1 MMPLEPFVTG
11 VMETGLNTLLKESP
25 DSKAA
30 LLRLKGKIIHVHLN
44 EVNKDLFFV
53 FSQQQVD
60 ILSKFEGKADCYLA
74 LNLSVLPQLR
84 EQNNI
89 TQLIKQDKLVLEGD
103 LNLAQQFSAL
113 LQELKPDVEEKLS
126 QYTGDIVAHTLV
138 SGVKGS
144 ACWVKKQITRQTRHA
159 AEVLTEEWK
168 IAPAPLEI
176 AHFCDQ
182 VSDVE
187 NQLSE
192 LDARLTRL
200 LTNNPMERA

>member
-1 MMPLEPFVTG
+1 MPLEPFVTG

-25 DSKAA
+25 DSKTA

-60 ILSKFEGKADCYLA
+60 ILSKFEGEIDCYLA
-74 LNLSVLPQLR
+74 LNLAVLPQLR
-84 EQNNI
+84 DQNNI

-103 LNLAQQFSAL
+103 LKLAQQFSGL
-113 LQELKPDVEEKLS
+113 LEELKPDVEEKLS

-168 IAPAPLEI
+168 ITPAPLEI
-176 AHFCDQ
+176 AYFCDQ

-187 NQLSE
+187 TQLSE

>member
-1 MMPLEPFVTG
+1 MMPLDPFVTG
-11 VMETGLNTLLKESP
+11 VIETGLNALLKEAP
-25 DSKAA
+25 ESKAA
-30 LLRLKGKIIHVHLN
+30 LHRLKEKIIHVHLN
-44 EVNKDLFFV
+44 ELNKDLYFI
-53 FSQQQVD
+53 FSQQHVD
-60 ILSKFEGKADCYLA
+60 ILSKFEGEVDCYLA

-113 LQELKPDVEEKLS
+113 LTELKPDVEEKLS

-138 SGVKGS
+138 SGVKNS
-144 ACWVKKQITRQTRHA
+144 ACWVKTQISRQTRHA

-182 VSDVE
+182 VSDVDA
-187 NQLSE
+187 QLAE

-200 LTNNPMERA
+200 LNRNSVESA

>member
-1 MMPLEPFVTG
+1 MPLEPFVTG

-25 DSKAA
+25 ESKVA

-44 EVNKDLFFV
+44 EVNKDLYFV

-113 LQELKPDVEEKLS
+113 LQELKPDIEEKLS

-138 SGVKGS
+138 SGVKNS

-168 IAPAPLEI
+168 ITPAPLEI
-176 AHFCDQ
+176 AHFCNQ

-187 NQLSE
+187 VQLAE
-192 LDARLTRL
+192 LESRLTRL
-200 LTNNPMERA
+200 LNTHPMERA

>member
-1 MMPLEPFVTG
+1 MPLEPFVTG

-25 DSKAA
+25 ESKVA

-44 EVNKDLFFV
+44 EVHKDLYFV

-138 SGVKGS
+138 SGVKNS

-168 IAPAPLEI
+168 ITPAPLEI

-187 NQLSE
+187 NQLAK
-192 LDARLTRL
+192 LDERLTRL
-200 LTNNPMERA
+200 LANNPMERA

>member
-1 MMPLEPFVTG
+1 MPLEPFVTG

-44 EVNKDLFFV
+44 EVNKDFYFI

-60 ILSKFEGKADCYLA
+60 ILSKFEGEVDCYLA

-103 LNLAQQFSAL
+103 LNLGQQFSAL
-113 LQELKPDVEEKLS
+113 LTELKPDVEEKLS

-138 SGVKGS
+138 SGVKSS

-182 VSDVE
+182 VFEVDT
-187 NQLSE
+187 QLAE

-200 LTNNPMERA
+200 LNAYPMERA

>member
-1 MMPLEPFVTG
+1 MPLEPFVTG

-60 ILSKFEGKADCYLA
+60 VLSKFEGKVDCYLA
-74 LNLSVLPQLR
+74 LNLAVLPQLR

-113 LQELKPDVEEKLS
+113 LTELKPDVEEKLS
-126 QYTGDIVAHTLV
+126 QYTGDIFAHTLV
-138 SGVKGS
+138 SCVKGS
-144 ACWVKKQITRQTRHA
+144 ACWVKKQIARQTRHA

-168 IAPAPLEI
+168 ITPAPLEI

-187 NQLSE
+187 KQLSE

-200 LTNNPMERA
+200 LTNNPMENA

>member
-1 MMPLEPFVTG
+1 MPLEPFVTG

-25 DSKAA
+25 ESKTA

-44 EVNKDLFFV
+44 EVNKDLYFV

-84 EQNNI
+84 DQNNI

-103 LNLAQQFSAL
+103 LKLAQQFSGL
-113 LQELKPDVEEKLS
+113 LEELKPDVEEKLS

-138 SGVKGS
+138 SGVKSS

-168 IAPAPLEI
+168 ITPAPLEI

-187 NQLSE
+187 VQLAE
-192 LDARLTRL
+192 LESRLTRL
-200 LTNNPMERA
+200 LNTHPVEHA

>member
-1 MMPLEPFVTG
+1 MPLEPFVTG

-25 DSKAA
+25 ESKVA

-44 EVNKDLFFV
+44 EVNKDLYFV

-138 SGVKGS
+138 SGVKNS

-168 IAPAPLEI
+168 ITPAPLEI

-187 NQLSE
+187 NQLAK
-192 LDARLTRL
+192 LDERLTRL
-200 LTNNPMERA
+200 LANNPMERA

>member
-1 MMPLEPFVTG
+1 MPLEPFVTG

-30 LLRLKGKIIHVHLN
+30 LLRLKEKIIHVHLN
-44 EVNKDLFFV
+44 EVNKDLYFI

-60 ILSKFEGKADCYLA
+60 ILSKFEGKVDCYLA

-113 LQELKPDVEEKLS
+113 LTELKPDVEEKLS

-138 SGVKGS
+138 SGVKNS
-144 ACWVKKQITRQTRHA
+144 ACWVKKQISRQTRHA

-168 IAPAPLEI
+168 IAPGPLEI

-182 VSDVE
+182 VSDVDT
-187 NQLSE
+187 QLAV

-200 LTNNPMERA
+200 LTNNPMENA

>member
-1 MMPLEPFVTG
+1 MPLEPFVTG

-25 DSKAA
+25 DSKVA

-53 FSQQQVD
+53 FSHLQVD
-60 ILSKFEGKADCYLA
+60 ILSKFEGQADCYLA

-84 EQNNI
+84 DQNNI

-103 LNLAQQFSAL
+103 LKLAQQFSGL
-113 LQELKPDVEEKLS
+113 LEELKPDVEEKLS

-138 SGVKGS
+138 SSVKGS

-187 NQLSE
+187 TQLSE

>member
-1 MMPLEPFVTG
+1 MPLEPFVTG

-25 DSKAA
+25 ESKVA

-44 EVNKDLFFV
+44 EVNKDLYFV
-53 FSQQQVD
+53 FSHLQVD
-60 ILSKFEGKADCYLA
+60 ILSQFEGQTDCYLA

-84 EQNNI
+84 DQNNI

-103 LNLAQQFSAL
+103 LKLAQQFSGL
-113 LQELKPDVEEKLS
+113 LEELKPDVEEKLS

-138 SGVKGS
+138 SGVKNS

-168 IAPAPLEI
+168 ITPAPLEI

-187 NQLSE
+187 VQLAE
-192 LDARLTRL
+192 LESRLTRL
-200 LTNNPMERA
+200 LNSHPVEHA

>member
-1 MMPLEPFVTG
+1 MPLEPFVTG

-30 LLRLKGKIIHVHLN
+30 LLRLKEKIIHVHLN
-44 EVNKDLFFV
+44 EVNKDLYFI

-60 ILSKFEGKADCYLA
+60 ILSKFEGEVDCYLA

-84 EQNNI
+84 EKNNI

-113 LQELKPDVEEKLS
+113 LTELKPDVEEKLS

-138 SGVKGS
+138 SGVKNS
-144 ACWVKKQITRQTRHA
+144 ACWVKKQISRQTRYA

-182 VSDVE
+182 VSDVDT
-187 NQLSE
+187 QLAD
-192 LDARLTRL
+192 LDVRLTRL
-200 LTNNPMERA
+200 LNAYPMERT

>member
-1 MMPLEPFVTG
+1 MPLEPFVTG

-25 DSKAA
+25 ESKVA

-44 EVNKDLFFV
+44 EVNKDLYFV

-138 SGVKGS
+138 SGVKNS

-168 IAPAPLEI
+168 ITPAPLEI

-187 NQLSE
+187 VQLAE
-192 LDARLTRL
+192 LESRLTRL
-200 LTNNPMERA
+200 LNTHPVEHA

>member
-1 MMPLEPFVTG
+1 MPLEPFVTG

-30 LLRLKGKIIHVHLN
+30 LLRLKEKIIHVHLN
-44 EVNKDLFFV
+44 EVNKDLYFI

-60 ILSKFEGKADCYLA
+60 ILSKFEGEVDCYLA

-84 EQNNI
+84 EKNNI

-113 LQELKPDVEEKLS
+113 LTELKPDVEEKLS

-138 SGVKGS
+138 SGVKNS
-144 ACWVKKQITRQTRHA
+144 ACWVKKQISRQTRHA

-182 VSDVE
+182 VSDVDT
-187 NQLSE
+187 QLAD
-192 LDARLTRL
+192 LDVRLTRL
-200 LTNNPMERA
+200 LNAYPMERA

>member
-1 MMPLEPFVTG
+1 MPLDPFVTG
-11 VMETGLNTLLKESP
+11 VIETGLNALLKESP
-25 DSKAA
+25 ESKAA
-30 LLRLKGKIIHVHLN
+30 LHRLKEKIIHVHLN
-44 EVNKDLFFV
+44 EFNKDLYFI
-53 FSQQQVD
+53 FSQQHVD
-60 ILSKFEGKADCYLA
+60 ILSKFEGEVDCYLA

-113 LQELKPDVEEKLS
+113 LTELKPDVEEKLS

-144 ACWVKKQITRQTRHA
+144 ACWIKKQVTRQTRHA

-168 IAPAPLEI
+168 IAPPPLEV
-176 AHFCDQ
+176 AYFCDQ

-187 NQLSE
+187 KHLAQ
-192 LDARLTRL
+192 LDARLTQL
-200 LTNNPMERA
+200 LQTASMERA